1 MDKCNKN
8 DLLENFDKI
17 PNKNHMW
24 SMMRYISLV
33 IDIYYNNNLELHYPR
48 NSEEYFTY
56 MSDKYWI
63 KLIYGL
69 LDTKTID
76 SIMKSIHNGNY
87 INLIHWKPILVK
99 KRYTS
104 NLEICNE
111 FSYYTSSYTYIVDQL
126 MNINC
131 NSYYRTNYYE
141 NKKIADIIFYIKDIH
156 HINDDTCDYLLKYII
171 DFKNNDKYVI
181 NKFYKYLTDIPYNS
195 SIETENKIE
204 MINLIN
210 ECY

>member
-1 MDKCNKN
+1 MDKGNKH
-8 DLLENFDKI
+8 DFLENFDKL

-56 MSDKYWI
+56 LSDKYWI

-99 KRYTS
+99 K
-104 NLEICNE
+104 I
-111 FSYYTSSYTYIVDQL
+111 IV
-126 MNINC
+126 
-131 NSYYRTNYYE
+131 
-141 NKKIADIIFYIKDIH
+141 KI
-156 HINDDTCDYLLKYII
+156 
-171 DFKNNDKYVI
+171 
-181 NKFYKYLTDIPYNS
+181 
-195 SIETENKIE
+195 
-204 MINLIN
+204 
-210 ECY
+210 